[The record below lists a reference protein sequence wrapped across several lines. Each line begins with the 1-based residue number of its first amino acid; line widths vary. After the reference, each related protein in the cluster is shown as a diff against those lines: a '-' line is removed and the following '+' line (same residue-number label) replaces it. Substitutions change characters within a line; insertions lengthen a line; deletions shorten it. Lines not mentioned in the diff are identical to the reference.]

1 MVGSIARCQQAQL
14 WHLLSEHA
22 THANRNASVTC
33 PGWLLGVL
41 MKARQL
47 IQKASYDPAEVKALG
62 QAFDDAW
69 ERLAPSISSR
79 PEAINAARLKLADT
93 ILDLAKHDVFDPKW
107 LADAA
112 FQIMHSQASR
122 FRP

>member
-1 MVGSIARCQQAQL
+1 
-14 WHLLSEHA
+14 
-22 THANRNASVTC
+22 
-33 PGWLLGVL
+33 

-107 LADAA
+107 LADAT
-112 FQIMHSQASR
+112 FQIMHSRTSR
-122 FRP
+122 FRS